1 MRTGWQGVALALLVS
16 ALIIS
21 ACGPGG
27 PATGEAT
34 PGTGLEGKVDRDTA
48 PPASKADLAELV
60 KGNSAFAFDLYQALR
75 DKDGN
80 LFYSPFSISL
90 ALAMTYTGARGG
102 TEEQMASTL
111 HYTLPQDRLH
121 PTFNAL
127 DLALAQ
133 RGEGAAGRD
142 GQGFRLNIANAL
154 WGQDGYPFLP
164 EFLALLAKNYGAEMR
179 LLDFATDA
187 GAARVTINDWVENQT
202 EGRIK
207 DLIPPGVVNAATR
220 LVLTNAIYFNAAWQ
234 HPFESH
240 LTEDGPFYLLDGS
253 ELSVPLMLQSESF
266 GYAEG
271 EGYQA
276 VELPYDGRQLSMVI
290 LLPER
295 GRFGAFEESLSAESM
310 SAVLEALEYQRV
322 TLTLP
327 KFEYESEFGLG
338 QTLAEMGMDAA
349 FSGEADFSGMT
360 GTRDLFISE
369 VIHKAFVGVDEE
381 GTEAAAATAVVMAET
396 AMQAEEP
403 MVVTVD
409 RPFLFFIRDIE
420 TGVIL
425 FLGRVVD
432 PSS

>member
-1 MRTGWQGVALALLVS
+1 
-16 ALIIS
+16 
-21 ACGPGG
+21 
-27 PATGEAT
+27 
-34 PGTGLEGKVDRDTA
+34 
-48 PPASKADLAELV
+48 
-60 KGNSAFAFDLYQALR
+60 
-75 DKDGN
+75 
-80 LFYSPFSISL
+80 
-90 ALAMTYTGARGG
+90 
-102 TEEQMASTL
+102 
-111 HYTLPQDRLH
+111 
-121 PTFNAL
+121 
-127 DLALAQ
+127 
-133 RGEGAAGRD
+133 
-142 GQGFRLNIANAL
+142 
-154 WGQDGYPFLP
+154 
-164 EFLALLAKNYGAEMR
+164 MR